1 MKLDLSVLDYTLT
14 GSRTDCW
21 TVALNQ
27 VRFGRWYCFSTLRR
41 SRHDVP
47 GMCLKQRRGR
57 GRKYLEEKLV
67 LRLRRPRRPRI
78 DGRVSQKVR
87 GVSALSNW

>member
-1 MKLDLSVLDYTLT
+1 
-14 GSRTDCW
+14 
-21 TVALNQ
+21 
-27 VRFGRWYCFSTLRR
+27 
-41 SRHDVP
+41 
-47 GMCLKQRRGR
+47 MCLKQRRGR

-87 GVSALSNW
+87 GVSALSNWWPLSGAREECWGPLQKLL